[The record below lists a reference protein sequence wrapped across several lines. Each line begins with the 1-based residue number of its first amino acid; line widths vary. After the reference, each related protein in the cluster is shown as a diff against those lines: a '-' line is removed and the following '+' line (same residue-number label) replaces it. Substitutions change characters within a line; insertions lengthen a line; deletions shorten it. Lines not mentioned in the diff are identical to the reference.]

1 MPLSTWKDKCIKLV
15 DDGDVVTGVYDGN
28 LFHVCKYCG
37 KVTLGQNQN
46 ILCRDCK
53 QIFGHTYFSE
63 L

>member
-15 DDGDVVTGVYDGN
+15 DEGDVVTGVYDGN

-37 KVTLGQNQN
+37 KVALGQNQN

-53 QIFGHTYFSE
+53 QLFGHTYFSE